1 VRLWLLCGALAI
13 AIGIAAWAIAE
24 RQHQTKWLEAYRAA
38 SDSFNQYNYTGAEGQ
53 LRSIL
58 PQAEKWWP
66 NGKQL
71 ADTLNLL
78 ALVYDAENRPKDA
91 EPLCDRAI
99 AIFEKQSS
107 PTSLDLAKAYANE
120 GNVYMHEGRAA
131 AADHRLT
138 QALEIYRKD
147 PTGAGPELGSVLHS
161 LGVLRAV
168 SGQVAQA
175 QPLLEEAVKAD
186 EKNLPPLNSD
196 LAQGY
201 LDLAQDYR
209 VQGRISDADEADRKA
224 LAIQEKL
231 FGNDSAIVR
240 QTESRLGTNPRAAG
254 AAVPP
259 PSHKQAIP
267 SATPAPN

>member
-1 VRLWLLCGALAI
+1 VRLWLLCGALVV
-13 AIGIAAWAIAE
+13 AIGVASWAIVE

-38 SDSFNQYNYTGAEGQ
+38 SESFNQYNYTAAEGQ
-53 LRSIL
+53 LRGIL
-58 PQAEKWWP
+58 PDAEKWWP

-99 AIFEKQSS
+99 GIFEKQSS
-107 PTSLDLAKAYANE
+107 PSSLDLAKAYANE
-120 GNVYMHEGRAA
+120 GNVYMHEGRGD

-138 QALEIYRKD
+138 EALEIYRKD
-147 PTGAGPELGSVLHS
+147 PVGAGPELGSVLHS

-175 QPLLEEAVKAD
+175 QPLLEEAVKEY
-186 EKNLPPLNSD
+186 EKNLPGLNTD

-209 VQGRISDADEADRKA
+209 VQGRISDADENDRKA
-224 LAIQEKL
+224 LAIQQKL
-231 FGNDSAIVR
+231 YGNDSAIGR
-240 QTESRLGTNPRAAG
+240 RTELRLGTNPRPAAPTPSSG
-254 AAVPP
+254 KQPAPAA
-259 PSHKQAIP
+259 A
-267 SATPAPN
+267 PAPN